1 MLKLLYNMNNQGSDL
16 LLKAGIALIA
26 LGLLILLLK
35 EIIILVLA
43 SIFIAI
49 GIFLITVFFK
59 TR

>member
-1 MLKLLYNMNNQGSDL
+1 MNNQGSNL